1 MHAFFWNF
9 IQHFYMKKLNRITLN
24 SKIKICLPQNLYGVL
39 LDDGAVVT
47 HRRCIVV
54 AKFHLSCKISCH
66 LQFCWPK
73 LLLYS
78 LYQWYDIRSGL
89 ERALEKK
96 QVLPQATI
104 SRESIVRGQHQFKKG
119 TSGDQLRYV

>member
-1 MHAFFWNF
+1 MF
-9 IQHFYMKKLNRITLN
+9 
-24 SKIKICLPQNLYGVL
+24 YGVP

-47 HRRCIVV
+47 HRRCIVI

-104 SRESIVRGQHQFKKG
+104 SRESIVRGQHQFKKE